1 MRNINPIWHH
11 CIKEITIT
19 TSKGNANQE
28 MNNQTFLT
36 FLPRCHLSYLK
47 VIILPNSNNFV

>member
-36 FLPRCHLSYLK
+36 FMPRCHLSYLK